1 VGTIW
6 VDKRSRETIGRPE
19 PGMVATSV
27 LPVLGSLRQEDPK
40 LEYKASQVGL
50 FGKTSPQEEANK

>member
-1 VGTIW
+1 
-6 VDKRSRETIGRPE
+6 
-19 PGMVATSV
+19 MVATSV